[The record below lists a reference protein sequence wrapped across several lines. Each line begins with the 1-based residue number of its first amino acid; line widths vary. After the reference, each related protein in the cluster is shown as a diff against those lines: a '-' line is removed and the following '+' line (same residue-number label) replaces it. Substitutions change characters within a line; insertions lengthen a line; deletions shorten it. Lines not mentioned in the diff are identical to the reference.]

1 MQVTEYYKKAFHK
14 ETDGQGGFEHWSN
27 RSKYDGEFRYGEK
40 HGKGKLVWQDQ
51 STYQGQWQNGL
62 MDGEGLQTFPDGKCY
77 KGEYFDNKFS
87 G

>member
-51 STYQGQWQNGL
+51 STYQGQW
-62 MDGEGLQTFPDGKCY
+62 
-77 KGEYFDNKFS
+77 
-87 G
+87 